1 MAKST
6 INLGTTPNDRTGD
19 TLRDAGSKVNSNFN
33 ELYTALGNGT
43 ALTIAVTG
51 ATSGQVLKFNGTNFV
66 PAADANTDAVTS
78 VNTQTGTVVL
88 TSENITEPAN
98 NTVLTGVAIAGT
110 AGQFTCTATT
120 LAVNQTVTITGT
132 LGGTGTITG
141 YTTGTVYTISVTN
154 GTTSFTLTDA
164 GAAIVTTAGTPTG
177 LTYTPSTL
185 NRYFTTARA
194 RSSISASGA
203 LAYNSTTGALTF
215 TQGNTDTVAEGTTNL
230 YYTAGRFDFRL
241 SQVSTTNLAEG
252 TNLYFTNAR
261 ARAAISG
268 TGDISYDTGTGVIS
282 FTSPVTLTNTVTL
295 TNKTLTSPTLTT
307 PALGVATATSI
318 NGLTVTTTTGT
329 LTLVNGSTLVTAG
342 AFSTTLT
349 ATATTNVTLPTTGTL
364 ATLAGTETLTNKTI
378 TAPKIDLINDAN
390 GNQILGTS
398 ATTSAVDYLVVKN
411 GIGAGVPPHFYAD
424 GSSTNIGIHIQ
435 PKGTGLLTIS
445 DGTDFNKG
453 IRFRSSS
460 SASSAVTLIDAVST
474 AGRVITLPDATDT
487 LVGRATTDTLS
498 NKTAGVAT
506 ATSTAASLGYLGI
519 PQNSQAA
526 NYTTVIGDAGKH
538 IYVTAT
544 STITID
550 SNANVAYPIG
560 TTIDFIAATG
570 ATVTIAI
577 TTDTMYLAGTG
588 TTGSRTLA
596 AFGMATAVK
605 VTATSWF
612 ISGYGLT

>member
-19 TLRDAGSKVNSNFN
+19 TLRDAGTKVNSNFS
-33 ELYTALGNGT
+33 ELYTALGSGT
-43 ALTIAVTG
+43 ALTIDVSG

-78 VNTQTGTVVL
+78 VNTQTGAITL
-88 TSENITEPAN
+88 TSQNIAEPAN
-98 NTVLTGVAIAGT
+98 NPVLAGVAIAGT

-141 YTTGTVYTISVTN
+141 YTTGKVYTISVTN
-154 GTTSFTLTDA
+154 GTTSFTLVDA

-185 NRYFTTARA
+185 NLYFSTARA
-194 RSSISASGA
+194 RAAISASGA

-215 TQGNTDTVAEGTTNL
+215 TQGNTDTVAEGSTNL

-241 SQVSTTNLAEG
+241 SQLNTNNLTEG

-268 TGDISYDTGTGVIS
+268 TGDIGYDSSTGVIS
-282 FTSPVTLTNTVTL
+282 VTSPVTLTNTVTL

-349 ATATTNVTLPTTGTL
+349 STATTDVTLPTTGTL
-364 ATLAGTETLTNKTI
+364 ATLAGAETLT
-378 TAPKIDLINDAN
+378 
-390 GNQILGTS
+390 
-398 ATTSAVDYLVVKN
+398 
-411 GIGAGVPPHFYAD
+411 
-424 GSSTNIGIHIQ
+424 
-435 PKGTGLLTIS
+435 
-445 DGTDFNKG
+445 
-453 IRFRSSS
+453 
-460 SASSAVTLIDAVST
+460 
-474 AGRVITLPDATDT
+474 
-487 LVGRATTDTLS
+487 

-519 PQNSQAA
+519 PQSATA
-526 NYTTVIGDAGKH
+526 TTATLAIGDAGKH
-538 IYVTAT
+538 IYVTT
-544 STITID
+544 NGQTITIPA
-550 SNANVAYPIG
+550 NATVAYPIG
-560 TTIDFIAATG
+560 TTIDFIAGASAT
-570 ATVTIAI
+570 TVTIAI

-596 AFGMATAVK
+596 AHGMATAVK
-605 VTATSWF
+605 VDATTWY

>member
-1 MAKST
+1 MAKSL

-19 TLRDAGSKVNSNFN
+19 TLRDAGSKTNSNFN
-33 ELYTALGNGT
+33 ELYTALGDGT
-43 ALTIAVTG
+43 ALGIAVTG
-51 ATSGQVLKFNGTNFV
+51 ATSGQVLKFNGTAFV
-66 PAADANTDAVTS
+66 PAADVNTDAVAS
-78 VNTQTGTVVL
+78 VNGLTGTVSL
-88 TSENITEPAN
+88 NSENIAEPAN
-98 NTVLTGVAIAGT
+98 NTALAGVVIAGT
-110 AGQFTCTATT
+110 AGQFTCTATQ
-120 LAVNQTVTITGT
+120 LAVGQTVTITGT
-132 LGGTGTITG
+132 LGGTGTITD
-141 YTTGTVYTISVTN
+141 YTTGKVYTISVTN

-194 RSSISASGA
+194 RAAISASGS
-203 LAYNSTTGALTF
+203 LAYNSTTGALTY
-215 TQGNTDTVAEGTTNL
+215 TQGNTDTVPEGTSNQ
-230 YYTAGRFDFRL
+230 YYTSGRFDFNF
-241 SQVSTTNLAEG
+241 SQQTTNALAEG
-252 TNLYFTNAR
+252 ATNKYFSNTLAR
-261 ARAAISG
+261 GAISVSG
-268 TGDISYDTGTGVIS
+268 DLGYDSATGILS
-282 FTSPVTLTNTVTL
+282 FTDAVTLTNTVTL
-295 TNKTLTSPTLTT
+295 TNKTL
-307 PALGVATATSI
+307 
-318 NGLTVTTTTGT
+318 
-329 LTLVNGSTLVTAG
+329 
-342 AFSTTLT
+342 
-349 ATATTNVTLPTTGTL
+349 
-364 ATLAGTETLTNKTI
+364 

-390 GNQILGTS
+390 GNQILGFS
-398 ATTSAVDYLVVKN
+398 TTASAVDYLVVKN

-435 PKGTGLLTIS
+435 PKGTGLVTIS

-453 IRFRSSS
+453 IRFRSGS

-487 LVGRATTDTLS
+487 LVGRATTDTLT
-498 NKTAGVAT
+498 NKTAGIAT
-506 ATSTAASLGYLGI
+506 TTSTAASLGYLGI

-544 STITID
+544 STVTID

-560 TTIDFIAATG
+560 TTIDIIADTG

-577 TTDTMYLAGTG
+577 TADTMYLAGTG

>member
-1 MAKST
+1 MTKSV
-6 INLGTTPNDRTGD
+6 INLGTSPNDRTGD
-19 TLRDAGSKVNSNFN
+19 TLRDAGTKVNSNFS

-43 ALTIAVTG
+43 TLGIAVTG
-51 ATSGQVLKFNGTNFV
+51 ATTGQVLKHNGTTFV
-66 PAADANTDAVTS
+66 PASDLNTDAVTS
-78 VNTQTGTVVL
+78 VNTLTGAVVL
-88 TSENITEPAN
+88 VTDD
-98 NTVLTGVAIAGT
+98 IAEDGSP
-110 AGQFTCTATT
+110 
-120 LAVNQTVTITGT
+120 VN
-132 LGGTGTITG
+132 LW
-141 YTTGTVYTISVTN
+141 
-154 GTTSFTLTDA
+154 
-164 GAAIVTTAGTPTG
+164 
-177 LTYTPSTL
+177 
-185 NRYFTTARA
+185 
-194 RSSISASGA
+194 
-203 LAYNSTTGALTF
+203 
-215 TQGNTDTVAEGTTNL
+215 
-230 YYTAGRFDFRL
+230 
-241 SQVSTTNLAEG
+241 
-252 TNLYFTNAR
+252 FTNAR
-261 ARAAISG
+261 ARSAVSATSG
-268 TGDISYDTGTGVIS
+268 VAYNSSTGVITLSATSDDLTEGTTNLFYTSSRFNTSFGQKTTNDLAEGNVNKYFTNTLARGAISVSGDLAYDSATGVLS
-282 FTSPVTLTNTVTL
+282 FTDAVTLTNTVTL

-349 ATATTNVTLPTTGTL
+349 ATATTDVTLPTTGTL

-445 DGTDFNKG
+445 DGADFNKG

-526 NYTTVIGDAGKH
+526 NYTTVIGDSGKH
-538 IYVTAT
+538 IYVTTT
-544 STITID
+544 STVTID

-560 TTIDFIAATG
+560 TTIGFIADTG
-570 ATVTIAI
+570 VTVTIAI
-577 TTDTMYLAGTG
+577 TSDTMYLAGPG